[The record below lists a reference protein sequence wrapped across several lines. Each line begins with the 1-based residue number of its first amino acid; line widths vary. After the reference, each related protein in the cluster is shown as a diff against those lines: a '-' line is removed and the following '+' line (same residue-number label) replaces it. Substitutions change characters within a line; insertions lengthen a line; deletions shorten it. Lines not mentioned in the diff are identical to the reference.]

1 MSRSVLALDRVAVLV
16 LGLVLLVV
24 GVAAVGWQLGF
35 LAEVWPDVPDSVD
48 VDSGRL
54 TDSSRYAAIA
64 GATGVLLVVLG
75 LWWLFAHLPRRA
87 VGSLRLPAGEGSGRL
102 VVDPGPAV
110 STAAVELAEDPM
122 IRDAKGAVLADR
134 GELVVRL
141 RATVDPDADLEAV
154 VAVCDRVL
162 LDLAVVLPADRLR
175 SRVELSV
182 LRRAAGAPR
191 VR

>member
-1 MSRSVLALDRVAVLV
+1 MRRSTLAFDRVLVLL

-24 GVAAVGWQLGF
+24 GVAAVGWQVGF
-35 LAEVWPDVPDSVD
+35 LETVWPDVPSSLD

-54 TDSSRYAAIA
+54 TGASSYPLLA
-64 GATGVLLVVLG
+64 GIVGVALVLIG
-75 LWWLFAHLPRRA
+75 LWWLLAHLPRRS
-87 VGSLRLPAGEGSGRL
+87 VGSLRLPSGDQPGRL

-110 STAAVELAEDPM
+110 STAAEVLAEDPI
-122 IRDAKGAVLADR
+122 IRSARGAILADR

-141 RATVDPDADLEAV
+141 RATVDPDSDLDDAV
-154 VAVCDRVL
+154 AACDRVL
-162 LDLAVVLPADRLR
+162 SDLAHVLPADQLR

-182 LRRAAGAPR
+182 LRRGEVAPR